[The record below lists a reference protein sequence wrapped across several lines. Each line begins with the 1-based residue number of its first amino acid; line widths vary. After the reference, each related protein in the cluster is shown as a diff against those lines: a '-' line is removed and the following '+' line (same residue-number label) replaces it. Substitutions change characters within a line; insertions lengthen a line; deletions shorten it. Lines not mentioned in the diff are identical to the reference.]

1 MNVRAALALALVVAS
16 PAVTHFG
23 GLYTGVVTLAAG
35 AVLAVWS
42 RK

>member
-1 MNVRAALALALVVAS
+1 MIRAILAITFIMAAPLVTVA
-16 PAVTHFG
+16 H
-23 GLYTGVVTLAAG
+23 GLHVGIVTLAAG